1 MINRHI
7 FIIGMPGSGKS
18 SLGRRVAQNI
28 GIPYIDTDQRIADI
42 VGCSV
47 PEMFEHY
54 GEAAFRNAET
64 NLLIQLTRERPSMVS
79 TGGGMIMREHNR
91 AIMRNHGV
99 IVLIDRPLE
108 EIMSDIKLDR
118 RPLLAAKGI
127 GAVETMYNDR
137 IDIYKDVADA
147 VLDNSHGFYAGLNNL
162 ERLIWQIFPPAPE
175 ERRRNSG
182 VQG

>member
-1 MINRHI
+1 
-7 FIIGMPGSGKS
+7 
-18 SLGRRVAQNI
+18 
-28 GIPYIDTDQRIADI
+28 
-42 VGCSV
+42 
-47 PEMFEHY
+47 
-54 GEAAFRNAET
+54 
-64 NLLIQLTRERPSMVS
+64 
-79 TGGGMIMREHNR
+79 
-91 AIMRNHGV
+91 
-99 IVLIDRPLE
+99 
-108 EIMSDIKLDR
+108 MSDIKLDR